1 MEIVLASGSPRRRE
15 LMERAGYRFEVCP
28 SDADERAEGSPME
41 RVARLA
47 ARKALSLPYDG
58 RPILSADTLVA
69 LDGRALGK
77 PRDEADARCMLK
89 ALSGRTHQVFTGVC
103 VRTDVCRVACERTD
117 VTFRTLTDAE
127 IDAYIATG
135 EPMDK
140 AGAYG
145 IQGGAGAFVDGLT
158 GPLDNVIGLPMDL
171 VARMLGE
178 IPKCGG

>member
-15 LMERAGYRFEVCP
+15 LMEKAGYRFVVRP

-41 RVARLA
+41 MVAQLA
-47 ARKALSLPYDG
+47 ARKAMSLPCDG

-77 PRDEADARCMLK
+77 PRNEDDARRMLR

-103 VRTDVCRVACERTD
+103 VRADKPRVACQRTD
-117 VTFRTLTDAE
+117 VTFRKLTDEE

-145 IQGGAGAFVDGLT
+145 IQGGAGAFVEKLDG
-158 GPLDNVIGLPMDL
+158 PYDNVIGLPMAL
-171 VARMLGE
+171 VARMLKEAG
-178 IPKCGG
+178 KRG